1 MNSSPANKE
10 LSESEADDTAETK
23 KYNAR
28 LAKKRNIKIA
38 DGAPFVDWHSF
49 NCFIGLAIIASVVLL
64 GVELD
69 SADPS
74 SFISERISWYLLEFI
89 FCTIFFLELLARLY
103 FKRLRY
109 FRSIGNIF
117 DFGLVIIQILHTWI
131 LSFVAEDPQSVNLRI
146 FSMFRI
152 FRVLRLLRLLPLE
165 PWLIVNAMKSSL
177 KTIGWI
183 SILLLVV
190 VYASAI
196 LLTTGIGHND
206 EVYDPYFRKPPHW
219 DHEFYFG
226 TVSNS
231 MISLMQIAT
240 LDGWSEDIARHVI
253 HNQPLML
260 WFFLFFIVITTY
272 GLLSVIIGVIVDN
285 VLTEWNYNNEQQN
298 RMKERN
304 EQRIMKDMQSLFR
317 MADKD
322 NSGKMSRDE
331 LTAALKIPELKD
343 KLVAID
349 FPTYNVDELF
359 MLLDLEQKG
368 ELDIEVFL
376 SGIMRLKGEVKS
388 KDVLRVEVAAHSLED
403 QLDTLA
409 FKMHASFEKVDKL
422 NRKTTVMSAQF
433 RKIVRDPDLRWLVGL

>member
-1 MNSSPANKE
+1 MNSSPTNKSVV
-10 LSESEADDTAETK
+10 SESEEHDTAEVK

-49 NCFIGLAIIASVVLL
+49 NSFIGLVILASVVLL

-74 SFISERISWYLLEFI
+74 SFISDRISWYFLEFI

-131 LSFVAEDPQSVNLRI
+131 LSIVTDSQSVNLRI

-165 PWLIVNAMKSSL
+165 PWLIVSAMASSL

-196 LLTTGIGHND
+196 LVTTGVGHND
-206 EVYDPYFRKPPHW
+206 EVYDPYFRKAPHW

-226 TVSNS
+226 TVSSS

-260 WFFLFFIVITTY
+260 WFFLFFILLTTY

-285 VLTEWNYNNEQQN
+285 VITEWSSNQEQQN
-298 RMKERN
+298 KMKEKN
-304 EQRIMKDMQSLFR
+304 EQRIMKDMRRLFR
-317 MADKD
+317 LADKD
-322 NSGKMSRDE
+322 NSGKMSHDE

-359 MLLDLEQKG
+359 MLLDVEQKG
-368 ELDIEVFL
+368 EIDIEIFL

-388 KDVLRVEVAAHSLED
+388 KDVLRVEVAALSLED

-409 FKMHASFEKVDKL
+409 FKMHASFEKIDKL
-422 NRKTTVMSAQF
+422 NRKTTVMSTQLK
-433 RKIVRDPDLRWLVGL
+433 KIVRDPDLRWLVGL